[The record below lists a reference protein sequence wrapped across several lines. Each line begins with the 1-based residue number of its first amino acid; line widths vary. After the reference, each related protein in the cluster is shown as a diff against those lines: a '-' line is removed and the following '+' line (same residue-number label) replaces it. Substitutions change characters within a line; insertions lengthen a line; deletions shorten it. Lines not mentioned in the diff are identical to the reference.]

1 MPQQQRHELGKL
13 SLSGRVAQGAIAPRL
28 PAAHQSRDFE
38 RLAESHAAELV
49 ERLPVVCRGGKKQL
63 LLSRLGG
70 SCLLEQAGVVPLHAV
85 EVGEKSLGKGVPI
98 GKAEKARKLFQTA

>member
-1 MPQQQRHELGKL
+1 MPQQQWYELGKL
-13 SLSGRVAQGAIAPRL
+13 SLSGRVAQRAIAARL
-28 PAAHQSRDFE
+28 PAAYQSGDFQ

-49 ERLPVVCRGGKKQL
+49 ERLPIVCRGGKKQL

-85 EVGEKSLGKGVPI
+85 EVGEKSLGKRIPI
-98 GKAEKARKLFQTA
+98 RKAEKACKLFQ